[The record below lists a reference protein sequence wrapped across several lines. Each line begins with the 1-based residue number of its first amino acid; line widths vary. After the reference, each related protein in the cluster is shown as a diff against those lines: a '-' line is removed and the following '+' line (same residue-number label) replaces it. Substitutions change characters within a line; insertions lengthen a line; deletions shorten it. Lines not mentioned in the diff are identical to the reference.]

1 MEEQE
6 ESMTKDEMQRFL
18 IKEAKRGTDELEAYR
33 NLLKILGI
41 GYPKKESKARKESH
55 ASSPFSYAVITALIL
70 MPSRASSWRA

>member
-41 GYPKKESKARKESH
+41 GYPKKES
-55 ASSPFSYAVITALIL
+55 
-70 MPSRASSWRA
+70 